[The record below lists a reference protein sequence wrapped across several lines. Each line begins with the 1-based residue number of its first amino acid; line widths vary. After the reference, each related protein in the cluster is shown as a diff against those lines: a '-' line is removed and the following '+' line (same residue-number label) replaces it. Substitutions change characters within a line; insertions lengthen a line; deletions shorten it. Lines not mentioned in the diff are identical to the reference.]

1 MAYSKIASV
10 LFFFIPI
17 LVSAQQTLPT
27 EKVDVIKD
35 FEVRLKDS
43 EKKDFQP
50 ELPIIKSSIV
60 PQTYDVSAK
69 PIRVDYA
76 PPAIRPLA
84 MKKEPNPERYGS
96 FLKIG
101 GMLPAGFDGNL
112 GIGKS
117 TDDYSIGFSAHHLQM
132 NNESKY
138 ENQKNS
144 WTEGK
149 LFGTYFTGP
158 IAIKGLLGYK
168 IERLHYYGYQF
179 RTASDSATITTF
191 PSEQVFQSFQTL
203 NGTLSIS
210 NAQENDLK
218 LDYALRTD
226 FYHLKDNY
234 AAREQGLFFK
244 GHVEKWIAE
253 KHSLDLAFDGAT
265 VQYKDTSNQSLQFF
279 NLTPSFAFR
288 HQIFKVVAGANIIP
302 NNGGIKVYPSLSIA
316 GQVIPKGLIIEVG
329 VEGKRTMENLKS
341 LTQYNPFIKTRIQLR
356 PNDLLNVYARAHGS
370 IGKITYE
377 GGMNYQTESALPLFN
392 LIAGEV
398 IPRFDV
404 QFDTVKTI
412 VIMGKGSMPIQDHF
426 TLTGKI
432 ISRTFD
438 VSNHDAAWHRVG
450 IEVQAGLSYSSN
462 NEKLLASLFL
472 NQFSRIAYLKG
483 GVEKAYLLPILE
495 LSAEITYQITP
506 KISTYMAVNNLTGN
520 ENARW
525 LYYNRY
531 GINPNLGVIAK
542 F

>member
-1 MAYSKIASV
+1 MAYQKIATI
-10 LFFFIPI
+10 LF
-17 LVSAQQTLPT
+17 LVAPFLGGAQQTLPT

-43 EKKDFQP
+43 EKKSFQP
-50 ELPIIKSSIV
+50 ELPVIKSTII
-60 PQTYDVSAK
+60 PQVYDVSAK
-69 PIRVDYA
+69 PIQVEYA

-84 MKKEPNPERYGS
+84 MKKEPDPEQYGS

-101 GMLPAGFDGNL
+101 GMLPAGFEGNL

-117 TDDYSIGFSAHHLQM
+117 TEDYSIGFAAHHLQM
-132 NNESKY
+132 NNSSKV

-158 IAIKGLLGYK
+158 ITIKGLLGYT

-179 RTASDSATITTF
+179 RTSGDSATITNF
-191 PSEQVFQSFQTL
+191 PSEQVYQSFRTL
-203 NGTLSIS
+203 NGSLSVS
-210 NAQENDLK
+210 NSHENDLK
-218 LDYALRTD
+218 LDYALKAD

-234 AAREQGLFFK
+234 AAREQGISLK

-253 KHSLDLAFDGAT
+253 KHSIDLAFDGAA
-265 VQYKDTSNQSLQFF
+265 VQYKDTSNQSLQYF
-279 NLTPSFAFR
+279 NITPSFAFR
-288 HQIFKVVAGANIIP
+288 HQIFKLVAGANLIP
-302 NNGGIKVYPSLSIA
+302 NSGAFKIYPSLSLT
-316 GQVIPKGLIIEVG
+316 GQVIPKGLILKVG
-329 VEGKRTMENLKS
+329 VEGKRNMENLKS

-356 PNDLLNVYARAHGS
+356 PNDLLKLYASAHGS

-377 GGMNYQTESALPLFN
+377 GALNYQTESALPLFN
-392 LIAGEV
+392 LVAGEV

-404 QFDTVKTI
+404 QYDTVKTI
-412 VIMGKGSMPIQDHF
+412 VIMAKGSMPIQDNI
-426 TLTGKI
+426 TLSGKF
-432 ISRTFD
+432 ISRTFNA
-438 VSNHDAAWHRVG
+438 SNNDAAWHRVG
-450 IEVQAGLSYSSN
+450 IEIQGGLTYSTDN
-462 NEKLLASLFL
+462 QKLIASLYL

-495 LSAEITYQITP
+495 LSAEIAYQISP
-506 KISTYMAVNNLTGN
+506 KVSTYLSVNNLTSN

-531 GINPNLGVIAK
+531 GINPNLGVVAK

>member
-1 MAYSKIASV
+1 
-10 LFFFIPI
+10 
-17 LVSAQQTLPT
+17 
-27 EKVDVIKD
+27 
-35 FEVRLKDS
+35 
-43 EKKDFQP
+43 
-50 ELPIIKSSIV
+50 
-60 PQTYDVSAK
+60 
-69 PIRVDYA
+69 
-76 PPAIRPLA
+76 
-84 MKKEPNPERYGS
+84 
-96 FLKIG
+96 
-101 GMLPAGFDGNL
+101 
-112 GIGKS
+112 
-117 TDDYSIGFSAHHLQM
+117 
-132 NNESKY
+132 
-138 ENQKNS
+138 
-144 WTEGK
+144 
-149 LFGTYFTGP
+149 
-158 IAIKGLLGYK
+158 
-168 IERLHYYGYQF
+168 
-179 RTASDSATITTF
+179 
-191 PSEQVFQSFQTL
+191 
-203 NGTLSIS
+203 
-210 NAQENDLK
+210 
-218 LDYALRTD
+218 
-226 FYHLKDNY
+226 
-234 AAREQGLFFK
+234 
-244 GHVEKWIAE
+244 
-253 KHSLDLAFDGAT
+253 
-265 VQYKDTSNQSLQFF
+265 
-279 NLTPSFAFR
+279 
-288 HQIFKVVAGANIIP
+288 
-302 NNGGIKVYPSLSIA
+302 
-316 GQVIPKGLIIEVG
+316 
-329 VEGKRTMENLKS
+329 MENLKS

-438 VSNHDAAWHRVG
+438 VTNHDAAWHRVG